1 MLPFHEFC
9 GSDEQ
14 WSQQSKLIRLLF
26 DCLFSPAA
34 AVAKFGAGRVGKFG
48 CLTRG
53 REMSGWPVREMETCE
68 RQELS
73 SSNVM
78 TRIDSCGKFQILL
91 FSVQGAKLG
100 STTAFGLGSCST
112 CLIHP

>member
-1 MLPFHEFC
+1 VLPFHEFC

-34 AVAKFGAGRVGKFG
+34 AVAKFGAVRVGKFG

-53 REMSGWPVREMETCE
+53 REMSGWPVRDIETCE

-78 TRIDSCGKFQILL
+78 ARIDSCGEFQIYFLVCRVQSLVLL
-91 FSVQGAKLG
+91 LHLVLEAALH
-100 STTAFGLGSCST
+100 A
-112 CLIHP
+112 